1 MKTWK
6 MSVTINNQ
14 NRFRSREKTS
24 LMTLYL
30 VMNKAPNSVP
40 NTEKTKKYVINNE
53 MIVFTRTVVNVNN

>member
-1 MKTWK
+1 